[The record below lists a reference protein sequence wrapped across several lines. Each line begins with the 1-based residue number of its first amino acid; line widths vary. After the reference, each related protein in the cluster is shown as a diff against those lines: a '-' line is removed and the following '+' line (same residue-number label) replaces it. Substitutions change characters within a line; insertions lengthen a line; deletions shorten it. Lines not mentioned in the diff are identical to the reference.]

1 MEGFRALPALFLAG
15 TTKEEEGKAGEV
27 KGEGFP
33 VGPREKRTEKCRGIF
48 RSPVRWGTGAPA
60 EWRLA
65 SNALLFIEEEE
76 EDLGSQEARA
86 NLSGILVAVGVAI
99 SAKKMWQAGL
109 TVRLLVVLEHQQG
122 LDEKS
127 ESSVTRGIVE

>member
-1 MEGFRALPALFLAG
+1 MA
-15 TTKEEEGKAGEV
+15 
-27 KGEGFP
+27 
-33 VGPREKRTEKCRGIF
+33 PRLEC
-48 RSPVRWGTGAPA
+48 SC
-60 EWRLA
+60 
-65 SNALLFIEEEE
+65 LFIEEEE
-76 EDLGSQEARA
+76 LGGSQEAWA

>member
-1 MEGFRALPALFLAG
+1 M
-15 TTKEEEGKAGEV
+15 
-27 KGEGFP
+27 
-33 VGPREKRTEKCRGIF
+33 
-48 RSPVRWGTGAPA
+48 RWGTGAPA

-86 NLSGILVAVGVAI
+86 NLSGILVAVGVAL

-109 TVRLLVVLEHQQG
+109 TVRLLVVLAWLIGVQTSDSREWCG
-122 LDEKS
+122 RLGFLPS
-127 ESSVTRGIVE
+127 GVR